1 MIQNNMILETSYI
14 LLLIAFLFSLVKS
27 SDYLV
32 LYATILGQR
41 LHISQFIIGITIVA
55 IGTSLPELVS
65 VVYGLLSSTQGGD
78 FVSGTIIGSN
88 IANSLLIFGV
98 LLFFITKPL
107 QKLSKI
113 DTIFLIFSTLFIT
126 LYVYFSLSLIFLSIL
141 AIFFFILYIL
151 LIVFKAKIT
160 QYFSS
165 IKKNKSKTKHSSAT
179 TEIEELADLEELNE
193 EEEKYKSTSSLFIFV
208 FFIISVIFLNISAR
222 GIVFGIDNLAELFS
236 IPQFLLTFTTIA
248 LATSLPE
255 LMVTIQAARKNDSKL
270 ALGNIIGSNIAN
282 ILLIGGVGLTMSN
295 LFNISI
301 SVSTMTLVFLVFSLI
316 ALISS
321 IVVFSRTIKYSSLIG
336 VLCIGS
342 YILIVLYNI
351 ILAI

>member
-1 MIQNNMILETSYI
+1 MILETSYI
-14 LLLIAFLFSLVKS
+14 ILLITFLYVLVKS

-41 LHISQFIIGITIVA
+41 LKISQFIIGITIVA

-65 VVYGLLSSTQGGD
+65 VVYGLLTSTQGGD

-88 IANSLLIFGV
+88 IANSLLVFGV
-98 LLFFITKPL
+98 LLFFISKPL

-113 DTIFLIFSTLFIT
+113 DIIFLVFSTLFISF
-126 LYVYFSLSLIFLSIL
+126 YVYFSTPSIFFSIL
-141 AIFFFILYIL
+141 AIFFFIFYIFL
-151 LIVFKAKIT
+151 MIFKPKID
-160 QYFSS
+160 
-165 IKKNKSKTKHSSAT
+165 KSTNSN
-179 TEIEELADLEELNE
+179 IEEIANLEEFSE
-193 EEEKYKSTSSLFIFV
+193 EEEKFKTTSSLVV
-208 FFIISVIFLNISAR
+208 FLLFCISVLFLNVSAR

-236 IPQFLLTFTTIA
+236 VPQFLLTFTTIA
-248 LATSLPE
+248 FATSLPE
-255 LMVTIQAARKNDSKL
+255 LLVTIQAARKNDSKL

-282 ILLIGGVGLTMSN
+282 ILLIGGVGLTMVSI
-295 LFNISI
+295 FNISI
-301 SVSTMTLVFLVFSLI
+301 SVMLITLIFLIFSLI

-336 VLCIGS
+336 FLCIGS
-342 YILIVLYNI
+342 YILIVLYSI